1 MMIRCFVTL
10 FSISF
15 FSSYISGQSYIKIEP
30 TFESKPLILD
40 STYSDQT
47 RITSLR
53 FYIGNIK
60 LMKDTQIVFEQPSY
74 QLMDAKFPE
83 TLKIT
88 VPKVSFN
95 KIAFSLGIDSLT
107 NNQGALT
114 DDLDP
119 QNGMYWTWQSGYIN
133 FKLEGEKVQ
142 PFTFHIGGHL
152 KPFNAHRSI
161 ISTLSCNT
169 IYLSIDSILRK
180 TLTVS
185 SKIMSPSKDAMR
197 FANLLSTSFTTEL

>member
-1 MMIRCFVTL
+1 MMIRYFVTL
-10 FSISF
+10 FAISLIN
-15 FSSYISGQSYIKIEP
+15 SNISGQSYIKIEP
-30 TFESKPLILD
+30 TYESKPLILD

-60 LMKDTQIVFEQPSY
+60 LMKDTQIVFEHPSY
-74 QLMDAKFPE
+74 QLMDAKFTE

-95 KIAFSLGIDSLT
+95 KIAFSIGIDSLT

-133 FKLEGEKVQ
+133 FKLEG
-142 PFTFHIGGHL
+142 
-152 KPFNAHRSI
+152 
-161 ISTLSCNT
+161 
-169 IYLSIDSILRK
+169 
-180 TLTVS
+180 
-185 SKIMSPSKDAMR
+185 
-197 FANLLSTSFTTEL
+197 

>member
-10 FSISF
+10 FAISF
-15 FSSYISGQSYIKIEP
+15 FNSYISGQSYIKIEP

-107 NNQGALT
+107 NNRGALT

>member
-10 FSISF
+10 FAISLIN
-15 FSSYISGQSYIKIEP
+15 SNISGQSYIKIEP
-30 TFESKPLILD
+30 TYESKPLILD

-60 LMKDTQIVFEQPSY
+60 LMKDTQIVFEHPSY
-74 QLMDAKFPE
+74 QLMDAKFTE

-95 KIAFSLGIDSLT
+95 KIAFSIGIDSLT

-142 PFTFHIGGHL
+142 PFTFHIGGYL

-161 ISTLSCNT
+161 ISTLSRNT
-169 IYLSIDSILRK
+169 IYLSIDSIMRK
-180 TLTVS
+180 TLTFS

-197 FANLLSTSFTTEL
+197 FANLLSTSFSSEL